1 MKIAIKILDINI
13 ICILRENLTAEKIV
27 SILPLESN
35 INVWGDEIYFPV
47 ESINLELE
55 NDAKDVMELG
65 EIAFWIQGN
74 SIAIGYGATP
84 VSVRDEIRLINYA
97 NVWADAE
104 DPKQLLKLKN
114 ISQNT
119 QIKIS
124 LLN

>member
-55 NDAKDVMELG
+55 DDAKDVMELG

-74 SIAIGYGATP
+74 SIAIGYGTTP
-84 VSVRDEIRLINYA
+84 VSVRDEIRLINHA